1 MTIMEA
7 IAQVDSLVRNT
18 YSQKDKVG
26 WLSRLDHIIKTQV
39 IDGHEGAEQVRFNGY
54 DDSTDTHTQLLVPA
68 PFDEIYLRWME
79 AQIHY
84 HNGEIDRYNA
94 AITMYNT
101 AFDGFRDHYTRSHR
115 PLAASRFLF

>member
-7 IAQVDSLVRNT
+7 IAQVDSLVPNT

-26 WLSRLDHIIKTQV
+26 WLSRLDHLIKTQ
-39 IDGHEGAEQVRFNGY
+39 ITDLHEGAEKVRFSGY
-54 DDSTDTHTQLLVPA
+54 DNSTNQHTVLLVPP

-84 HNGEIDRYNA
+84 HDGEIDRYNI

-101 AFDGFRDHYTRSHR
+101 AYEGFQNNYTRNHR

>member
-7 IAQVDSLVRNT
+7 IAQVDSLARNT

-26 WLSRLDHIIKTQV
+26 WLSRLDWIIKTQ
-39 IDGHEGAEQVRFNGY
+39 IIEAHEGAEKVQFAGY
-54 DDSTDTHTQLLVPA
+54 DDSTDLHTTLLVPA

-84 HNGEIDRYNA
+84 HDGEIDRYNI

-101 AFDGFRDHYTRSHR
+101 ALDGFRDYYTRSHR
-115 PLAASRFLF
+115 PLAVSRFLF